1 MECCCRCGMRAWV
14 YRTER
19 PNGFSGRSAERPT
32 RRSDSY
38 RASAWAC
45 TSPARLRRAM
55 AVGCGP
61 RVRARGKARR
71 FRYGFRRRMARQ
83 KSEIPEAKQRR
94 VLVVEDEPMLRRT
107 LADTLTDEGFAVR
120 QAADGREALE
130 LLESWRPHVILLDL
144 LMPIMDGRAFLGEL
158 RQRDGVSDILVVVIS
173 ATPDKR

>member
-1 MECCCRCGMRAWV
+1 
-14 YRTER
+14 
-19 PNGFSGRSAERPT
+19 
-32 RRSDSY
+32 
-38 RASAWAC
+38 
-45 TSPARLRRAM
+45 
-55 AVGCGP
+55 
-61 RVRARGKARR
+61 
-71 FRYGFRRRMARQ
+71 MARQ

-94 VLVVEDEPMLRRT
+94 VLVVEDEAMLRRT

-173 ATPDKR
+173 ATPDKRDVDGAAEFVSKPFELDDVVDLVHRLAATVATSSSESDSLPA